1 MNIPKIQQE
10 ILKALLVDPKNVK
23 CTGFG
28 EDGVLI
34 TVDHRVHWVLK
45 QSWLRLDL
53 EGTQNLID
61 YLPFTDRVVTPDN
74 MLKATD
80 EYRLGGSARRYL
92 RTDVE
97 GEEEDVYIDT
107 SRLKFFD
114 HPTLYQDPGFPH
126 LIFVTEDIYQNGE
139 TVVVGIVCPVKV
151 DTEN

>member
-10 ILKALLVDPKNVK
+10 VLKALLVDPKNVK

-28 EDGVLI
+28 EDSVLI
-34 TVDHRVHWVLK
+34 TLNHTVSWVLK

-61 YLPFTDRVVTPDN
+61 YLPCTEHVVHPDN
-74 MLKATD
+74 VLKPTD

-92 RTDVE
+92 RTDTE
-97 GEEEDVYIDT
+97 GEDDVYIDT
-107 SRLKFFD
+107 ARLKFFD
-114 HPTLYQDPGFPH
+114 HPTLYQSPGYPH
-126 LIFVTEDIYQNGE
+126 LVFVTEDLYQNGE
-139 TVVVGIVCPVKV
+139 TLVVGIVCPVKV